1 MRSNFSG
8 TEWKMFHQDEEK
20 LRLNYE
26 ETIMGSKSI
35 RVMNVIKVDPS
46 CKEQIV
52 PPLPN
57 ILSKPKKNQKC
68 LLKMK
73 SRQPQ
78 LIDGKYKLDFHGL
91 AKKGSNKNFILY
103 YGGQKEKKECMVFGK
118 QRDQLYMM
126 EVRYPLTIL
135 EGFCLSLSS
144 LSGKI
149 LVN

>member
-1 MRSNFSG
+1 
-8 TEWKMFHQDEEK
+8 MFHQDEEK

-73 SRQPQ
+73 SRQP
-78 LIDGKYKLDFHGL
+78 
-91 AKKGSNKNFILY
+91 
-103 YGGQKEKKECMVFGK
+103 
-118 QRDQLYMM
+118 
-126 EVRYPLTIL
+126 
-135 EGFCLSLSS
+135 
-144 LSGKI
+144 
-149 LVN
+149 